1 MQTRIVMNSRKDW
14 RNILNKYKLYQ
25 RQMLR
30 EYNPWTYYRI
40 ISTDEKGFI
49 VGVTIDKN
57 EKMTFGIQILLR
69 ITKFET
75 REFIIWNVP
84 LEDIKV
90 VRY

>member
-75 REFIIWNVP
+75 REFIVWNVP

-90 VRY
+90 VR